1 MKTFTKIFL
10 SVTLGVIYLT
20 GYGANLAV
28 AVNHDGVYIPKVPAV
43 HQAETSV
50 WGLKAGQ
57 SVSGF
62 FKPDF
67 SRTVLNKAVSTT
79 INAPQ
84 KYRYQFTANAA
95 PASALGVS
103 LYNAAITWDA
113 GQLKPTLTA
122 YPNPSKG
129 KFTIS
134 LAQAS
139 NAKYKITVSN
149 TIGNVI
155 KIISVPDSLRNPEIN
170 FDLSESPAG
179 IYFYSLYVNDKMV
192 ETKRLILQQ

>member
-10 SVTLGVIYLT
+10 SVTLGVVYLT

-28 AVNHDGVYIPKVPAV
+28 AVNHDGVYIPKAPVV
-43 HQAETSV
+43 HHAEASIS
-50 WGLKAGQ
+50 GGKAGLTIA
-57 SVSGF
+57 SF

-67 SRTVLNKAVSTT
+67 NRMFLNKTVSKT

-84 KYRYQFTANAA
+84 KYRYQFTANAT

-103 LYNAAITWDA
+103 LYNAAITWDE
-113 GQLKPTLTA
+113 GKLKPTLTA

-149 TIGNVI
+149 TIGNII

>member
-1 MKTFTKIFL
+1 MKTFTKILL
-10 SVTLGVIYLT
+10 SVTLAVVYLT
-20 GYGANLAV
+20 GYGAHLQLAV
-28 AVNHDGVYIPKVPAV
+28 DHDGIYIPKSPVV
-43 HQAETSV
+43 HQAGASI
-50 WGLKAGQ
+50 WGAQSGQ
-57 SVSGF
+57 SVAGF
-62 FKPDF
+62 FKTDF
-67 SRTVLNKAVSTT
+67 SRMALHKIVTKT
-79 INAPQ
+79 ISAPK
-84 KYRYQFTANAA
+84 KYPYQFTANSA
-95 PASALGVS
+95 PASALGTS
-103 LYNAAITWDA
+103 LYNAAITWDE
-113 GQLKPTLTA
+113 GKLKPTLTA

-149 TIGNVI
+149 TIGNVV

>member
-10 SVTLGVIYLT
+10 SVTLGVVYLT
-20 GYGANLAV
+20 GYGANVAM
-28 AVNHDGVYIPKVPAV
+28 AVNHDGIYIPKAPAS
-43 HQAETSV
+43 HSAEASV
-50 WGLKAGQ
+50 WGVKAGQ
-57 SVSGF
+57 SVAAY
-62 FKPDF
+62 FKPGF
-67 SRTVLNKAVSTT
+67 SRMILNKVMSKTL
-79 INAPQ
+79 NAPQ
-84 KYRYQFTANAA
+84 KYRYQFTASAA
-95 PASALGVS
+95 PSALGVS
-103 LYNAAITWDA
+103 LYNAAITWDE

-139 NAKYKITVSN
+139 HAKYKITVSN
-149 TIGNVI
+149 TIGNIV

-179 IYFYSLYVNDKMV
+179 IYFYSLYENDKMV